1 MREAPLRKGA
11 LRSVPVPALYCR
23 STKQAGHVTG
33 RAGRATFP
41 QNTGDIAMQN
51 VRRHLILY
59 KGDELFIY
67 GYDPGQETRVLE
79 TLIAQAK
86 DERTDLDWFDV
97 GVLEQKLKE
106 VFGTRTDLSPE
117 HLRCLLLVVTK
128 KPNWYAAYFD
138 GRLEDRAIMDSG
150 RYFVACGRKP

>member
-1 MREAPLRKGA
+1 MREASLRKGA

-67 GYDPGQETRVLE
+67 GYDPGQERRVLE

-106 VFGTRTDLSPE
+106 SVREDAQDPQPGGAAPEPPQMHNRFEQHVDGPLWFMRGLFGPDGDRHRSP
-117 HLRCLLLVVTK
+117 
-128 KPNWYAAYFD
+128 
-138 GRLEDRAIMDSG
+138 
-150 RYFVACGRKP
+150 